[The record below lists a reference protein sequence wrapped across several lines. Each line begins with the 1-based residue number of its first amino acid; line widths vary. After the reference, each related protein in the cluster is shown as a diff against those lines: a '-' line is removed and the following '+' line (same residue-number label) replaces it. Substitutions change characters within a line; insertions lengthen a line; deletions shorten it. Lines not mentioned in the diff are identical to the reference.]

1 MPTYAYRC
9 RKCGNEFEEFHGIRD
24 NKPRKCPKCKGRADR
39 VPAGGSGL
47 LFKGSGF
54 YTTDYR
60 SKDYK
65 DRARADK
72 SSGDSG
78 AKPSGESKKPA
89 DSGGKKSADRGGKSG
104 GG

>member
-24 NKPRKCPKCKGRADR
+24 NKPRKCPKCRGRADR

-54 YTTDYR
+54 YITDYR

-65 DRARADK
+65 SRAKQEGA
-72 SSGDSG
+72 GD
-78 AKPSGESKKPA
+78 
-89 DSGGKKSADRGGKSG
+89 GKKSGDDKKSGEGKKSG
-104 GG
+104 GD